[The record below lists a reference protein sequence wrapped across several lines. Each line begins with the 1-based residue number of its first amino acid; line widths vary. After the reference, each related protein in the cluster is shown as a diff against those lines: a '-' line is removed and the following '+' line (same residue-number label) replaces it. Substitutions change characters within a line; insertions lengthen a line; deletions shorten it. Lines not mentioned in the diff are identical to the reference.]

1 MTYRMGLETFI
12 LLMEQSMKVN
22 GPMERKTEKAI
33 ISFRMGTI
41 MRVNGKMI
49 KLWGK
54 VNLSTEMEINIV
66 DNVL

>member
-22 GPMERKTEKAI
+22 GPMERKREKAI